1 MIKKFLSNN
10 ALKIIACISMFF
22 DHLGKILLLFYP
34 EVEAI
39 NITSYV
45 FSIIGRLSLPIFLF
59 LIVEGYH
66 NTKNI
71 KKYFLRLGTMALVI
85 GAFLM
90 TFSLIPSMHL
100 SSILYKV
107 GNIFI
112 DLILFL
118 LVLYLLDH
126 KKMYIKCLAILPLAY
141 FTLCIFI
148 QSDMIPLSNIT
159 KSIFSGILS
168 QYSLV
173 TPLILISYLI
183 VNYIYKSL
191 AYKNVDESN
200 IELIDIKKV
209 NLELRTRSYAIALA
223 TVSLIMY
230 LLTYSTVNLNTDF
243 AINTYFILSALF
255 IIEYNGKLGKS
266 NKIVK
271 NAYYLFYPLHISIIY
286 LVIYLTTL
294 IGG

>member
-1 MIKKFLSNN
+1 MIKKFLSSNV
-10 ALKIIACISMFF
+10 LKIIACVSMFF

-34 EVEAI
+34 EIEAI

-59 LIVEGYH
+59 LIIEGYH

-71 KKYFLRLGTMALVI
+71 KKYFLRLGIMALIV

-90 TFSLIPSMHL
+90 TFSLIPSMYL

-118 LVLYLLDH
+118 LVLFLLDH
-126 KKMYIKCLAILPLAY
+126 KKAYIKCLAVLPLAY
-141 FTLCIFI
+141 FVLCIFV
-148 QSDMIPLSNIT
+148 QNDMIPLSNIT
-159 KSIFSGILS
+159 KSIFSGFLT

-173 TPLILISYLI
+173 TPLILVSYLI
-183 VNYIYKSL
+183 INYIYKRL
-191 AYKNVDESN
+191 AYKNVDEAS

-209 NLELRTRSYAIALA
+209 NLELRTRSFAIALA
-223 TVSLIMY
+223 FVSLIMY
-230 LLTYSTVNLNTDF
+230 LLTYSTINLNTDF

-266 NKIVK
+266 NKIIQ